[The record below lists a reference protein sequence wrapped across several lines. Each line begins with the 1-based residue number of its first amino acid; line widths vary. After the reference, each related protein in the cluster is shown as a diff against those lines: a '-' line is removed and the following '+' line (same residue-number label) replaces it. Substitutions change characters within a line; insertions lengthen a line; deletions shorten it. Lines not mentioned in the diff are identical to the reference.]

1 MLREEVSICGYPK
14 SSQKNDVELRSSF
27 QLVQDVWKKT
37 CLKKTFLD
45 DFQAFSLHFQSVV
58 FSPVVLTDLE
68 HIPPGGNENH
78 HILGVPHCCK
88 NHSLRHIP
96 GTLCGPFS
104 FLRTIYQHTSYAS
117 DS

>member
-1 MLREEVSICGYPK
+1 MGIQNL
-14 SSQKNDVELRSSF
+14 
-27 QLVQDVWKKT
+27 
-37 CLKKTFLD
+37 LKKTMWNYDHHSNWCRMSGKKYEGRRPFWMN
-45 DFQAFSLHFQSVV
+45 FKHFQTVV

-68 HIPPGGNENH
+68 HISPGGNENH